1 MGNRGRRGEQSCNGQ
16 SQETVDEIRQLFEV
30 EGFSV
35 AEIATKLGM
44 VTSPVYAIIGAWGFQ
59 QKGHQTLPD
68 DQRVKVL
75 CDELLEGSSARR
87 DICIKYGLNPD
98 YLNHISGSNYSD
110 GKMLRINFLVGQKLQ
125 EDKLFREVRDLW
137 IKGYHIE
144 EISNELGKS
153 VFIIRNIIKKFNGYE
168 NLLHRINKGEINEKT

>member
-1 MGNRGRRGEQSCNGQ
+1 MGNKGRRVERLCKGQ
-16 SQETVDEIRQLFEV
+16 SQETVDKIRQLFEV

-35 AEIATKLGM
+35 AEISTKLGIG
-44 VTSPVYAIIGAWGFQ
+44 TNPVYAIIGSWGFQ
-59 QKGHQTLPD
+59 RKGHLTLPD

-98 YLNHISGSNYSD
+98 YLNHISGSNYSA

-125 EDKLFREVRDLW
+125 EDKLYREIRDLW
-137 IKGYHIE
+137 VKGYRIE
-144 EISNELGKS
+144 DISIELGKS
-153 VFIIRNIIKKFNGYE
+153 VFIIRNLIKRFNGYE
-168 NLLHRINKGEINEKT
+168 NLRHRINKGD

>member
-1 MGNRGRRGEQSCNGQ
+1 MGTRGRKGEQSRNGQ

-35 AEIATKLGM
+35 AEIAVKLGT
-44 VTSPVYAIIGAWGFQ
+44 VTNLVYAIVGAWGFQ
-59 QKGHQTLPD
+59 RKGHLTLPD

-75 CDELLEGSSARR
+75 CDELLEGSVDRR

-98 YLNHISGSNYSD
+98 YLNHMYSSVD
-110 GKMLRINFLVGQKLQ
+110 GKMMRVNFLVGQKLQ
-125 EDKLFREVRDLW
+125 EDKLYREVRDLW

-144 EISNELGKS
+144 EISIELGKS
-153 VFIIRNIIKKFNGYE
+153 VFLIRNIIKRFNGYE
-168 NLLHRINKGEINEKT
+168 NLWHRINKGD